1 MDSKEALI
9 EDICEWLLN
18 QNDNQLG
25 IHEELFEDI
34 IDYKLD
40 KKETCKASDEQLEK
54 VSQWMEDK
62 QDYFE
67 DFLGGDNDIDYD
79 LAMEIYED
87 AVDRV

>member
-1 MDSKEALI
+1 
-9 EDICEWLLN
+9 
-18 QNDNQLG
+18 
-25 IHEELFEDI
+25 
-34 IDYKLD
+34 
-40 KKETCKASDEQLEK
+40 
-54 VSQWMEDK
+54 MEDK